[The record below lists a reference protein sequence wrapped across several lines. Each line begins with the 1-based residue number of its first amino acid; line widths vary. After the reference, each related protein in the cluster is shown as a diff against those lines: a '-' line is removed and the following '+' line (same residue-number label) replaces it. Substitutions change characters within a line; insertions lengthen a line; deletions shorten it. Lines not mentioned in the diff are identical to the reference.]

1 MIYDHKGIELKW
13 QKRWSD
19 EEIFRADVKEDREKF
34 YCLEMFPYP
43 SGKIHMGHIRNY
55 AIGDVIARYKLMKG
69 CNVLHPMGWD
79 AFGLPAENA
88 AINSNIHPLKWTS
101 DNINHMKEQLKKLG
115 ISYDW
120 SKELTTYEPSYY
132 MWEQKI
138 FVEMYNKGLVYRKR
152 TNVNWCP
159 ECLTVLANEQ
169 VEDGK
174 CWRCSSEVQV
184 QEQYNWFFKITSYAE
199 ELLNDIDKLKNWPP
213 RVIAMQKNWIG
224 RSIGTEITFKI
235 KESNE
240 KLEVF
245 TTRPDTICGVT
256 FMSLAPEHQLAKK
269 LIAGTEH
276 ERDGQHFINSILKED
291 KKVRI
296 AADKNKRGFFT
307 GKYAINPITGYE
319 VPIFLANFVLL
330 EYGTGA
336 VMGVPAHDQR
346 DFEFASSMGLEIK
359 LVIKPVD
366 EELNDPL
373 DRAFVGSGYLV
384 NSNQFNDMDN
394 KTAISKIIEFFEN
407 NRSGKK
413 TVNYKLRDWC
423 ISRQRYWGTPI
434 PIVYCENC
442 GAVPVS
448 EKDLPV
454 ILPLNVKITG
464 LGNPLKRSD
473 AFINTL
479 CPSCGG
485 IARRETDTMDTFVES
500 SWYFL
505 RFCSGNYDKAPFKK
519 EDVNYWMPVDQYIG
533 GIEHAIMHLLYSR
546 FYTKVLRDLNYLDF
560 DEPFTSLLTQGM
572 VCKETI
578 KCPVHGWLFPEEV
591 KDNKCIKCSAD
602 VKIGRIEKMSKSKKN
617 VVDPDDII
625 DNYGADTARVFVL
638 FAAPPEKD
646 LEWSKKGIEGAYRFL
661 SRVWRLIIKN
671 INLFVEDVEQDE
683 IKSVFSKE
691 ILYHQHS
698 AIKKVTEDIERFQ
711 LNTALAAI
719 MEYTNSLYLLN
730 DKLSNGAD
738 RKLFVDSLETLLKL
752 ITPFSPHIAEEL
764 WRLTKHSDYLSMKK
778 WPEYIQDFIKK
789 EETILVVQVNGKVRS
804 QLNIPRNTAKLEAMT
819 MARENVKIQKYIK
832 EKTIIKEIYVP
843 NKLVNFVIK

>member
-13 QKRWSD
+13 QKKWSD
-19 EEIFRADVKEDREKF
+19 EEIFRADIKEDREKF

-224 RSIGTEITFKI
+224 KSIGTKITFKI

-276 ERDGQHFINSILKED
+276 EKDGQHFINSILKED

-366 EELNDPL
+366 EELSDPL

-560 DEPFTSLLTQGM
+560 DEPFSSLLTQGM

-646 LEWSKKGIEGAYRFL
+646 LEWSKEGIEGAYRFL

-752 ITPFSPHIAEEL
+752 ITPFAPHIVEEL

>member
-13 QKRWSD
+13 QKKWSD
-19 EEIFRADVKEDREKF
+19 EEIFRADIKEDREKF

-224 RSIGTEITFKI
+224 KSIGTEITFKI

-276 ERDGQHFINSILKED
+276 EKDGQHFINSILKED

-366 EELNDPL
+366 EELSDPL

-560 DEPFTSLLTQGM
+560 DEPFTSLLSQGM

-646 LEWSKKGIEGAYRFL
+646 LEWSKEGIEGAYRFL

-752 ITPFSPHIAEEL
+752 ITPFAPHIVEEL

>member
-13 QKRWSD
+13 QKKWSD

-174 CWRCSSEVQV
+174 CWRCSSEVYV

>member
-1 MIYDHKGIELKW
+1 MIYDHKYIEMSW
-13 QKRWSD
+13 QKKWSD
-19 EEIFRADVKEDREKF
+19 EEIFKADIKEDKEKF

-69 CNVLHPMGWD
+69 YNILHPMGWD

-132 MWEQKI
+132 IWEQKI

-224 RSIGTEITFKI
+224 KSIGTEITFKI

-296 AADKNKRGFFT
+296 ATDKNKRGFFT

-394 KTAISKIIEFFEN
+394 KTAISKIIEFLEN

-646 LEWSKKGIEGAYRFL
+646 LEWSKEGIEGAYRFL

-671 INLFVEDVEQDE
+671 INLFVEDVAHDE

-764 WRLTKHSDYLSMKK
+764 WRLTKHLDYLSMEK

-819 MARENVKIQKYIK
+819 MARENEKIQKYIK
-832 EKTIIKEIYVP
+832 GKTIIKEIYVP